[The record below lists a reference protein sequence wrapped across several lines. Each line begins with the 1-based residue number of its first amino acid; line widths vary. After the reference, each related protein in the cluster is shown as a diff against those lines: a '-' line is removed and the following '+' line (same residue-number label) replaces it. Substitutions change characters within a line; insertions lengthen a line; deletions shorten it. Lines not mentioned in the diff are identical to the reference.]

1 MRPLAASD
9 ILKVWEQGEEQ
20 SAIDRAL
27 TMLAVACP
35 ELNGA
40 ELAGLS
46 IGQRDARLSEL
57 RELTFGPRLDGFT
70 ACPQCQARLEFAL
83 DLAALEVRSSGL
95 SASEGYAF
103 ETDGYA
109 LRFPGNDT
117 WANQLTQFITFERKC
132 CPFFIFSLLF
142 EPKQG
147 PIWLRLR
154 GSAGIKE
161 FVASAWGEILAAHA

>member
-95 SASEGYAF
+95 SASDGLAF

-109 LRFPGNDT
+109 LRF
-117 WANQLTQFITFERKC
+117 
-132 CPFFIFSLLF
+132 
-142 EPKQG
+142 
-147 PIWLRLR
+147 RLPDSR
-154 GSAGIKE
+154 D
-161 FVASAWGEILAAHA
+161 LAAVGICEDIPMARRLLAERCVLQATR